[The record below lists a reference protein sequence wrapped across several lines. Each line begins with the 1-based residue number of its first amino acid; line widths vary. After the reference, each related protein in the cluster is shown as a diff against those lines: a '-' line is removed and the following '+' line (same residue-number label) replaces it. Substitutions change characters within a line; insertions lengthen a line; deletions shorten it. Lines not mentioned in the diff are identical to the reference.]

1 MTNFDRKSLKIN
13 TFFQNMETLRVPN
26 YIKTVYIALLIIII
40 VFFMIIAKKLLVPLL
55 ISGYIAMLLTSAC
68 NALERRKI
76 PRSISAAICL
86 LLFMAL
92 IGGIVFFIYM
102 QVRGFMN
109 DLGDGLTDK
118 INEFVVAANKWS
130 MDNFG
135 FDLGMPHGFE
145 MKKAVAIVQP
155 DNAKPTQFIFSTLS
169 TLSDIILLPVF
180 IFFLLIYRDHLAV
193 FVTKVFS
200 KQNNT
205 FLLDKLT
212 SIRKIVHA
220 YIVGA
225 GKVMLILAVVN
236 TGVLLALGI
245 KHAIFFGVLAGML
258 NIVPY
263 LGPSLGVVLPFT
275 FALITKD
282 SLFYPMAV
290 LVAFTFIQLLEG
302 AFLTPKITGSNVNLN
317 ALITFIGL
325 LVGGTIWGI
334 TGMIL
339 IIPSIAILKKLFELS
354 PDTQPYAYLFGE
366 EDSDWFK
373 KRERRTKKAQD
384 EKAKDKESDTKV
396 KKIMKKGEQ

>member
-1 MTNFDRKSLKIN
+1 
-13 TFFQNMETLRVPN
+13 METLRVPN
-26 YIKTVYIALLIIII
+26 YIKTVYIFLLIIII

-55 ISGYIAMLLTSAC
+55 ISGYIAMLLTSSC

-76 PRSISAAICL
+76 PRSVSAAICL
-86 LLFMAL
+86 LTFIAV

-102 QVRGFMN
+102 QVRSFTD
-109 DLGDGLTDK
+109 DLGGGLNEK
-118 INEFVVAANKWS
+118 INHFVITINRWS
-130 MDNFG
+130 TDNFG
-135 FDLGMPHGFE
+135 FDLGMPNGFE
-145 MKKAVAIVQP
+145 FKKAVEIVQP
-155 DNAKPTQFIFSTLS
+155 ENTKPTQMIIKTLS
-169 TLSDIILLPVF
+169 TVSDILLLPVF

-200 KQNNT
+200 KHDNS

-220 YIVGA
+220 YIMGA

-236 TGVLLALGI
+236 TGVLFALGI

-263 LGPSLGVVLPFT
+263 LGPSLGVILPFT
-275 FALITKD
+275 FALMTKD

-290 LVAFTFIQLLEG
+290 AVSFIFIQLLEG

-325 LVGGTIWGI
+325 LVGGAIWGV

-366 EDSDWFK
+366 EDSNWFK
-373 KRERRTKKAQD
+373 KRERKTPKAQA
-384 EKAKDKESDTKV
+384 EKAKSKATDTKV